1 MSKPFKRNHP
11 LHLCRSG
18 NSFQYNRIFPEG
30 FPSAPGIPK
39 QIRWSLGLDSGI
51 AARCAELLNRS
62 FDLLVN
68 QALEQRWRV
77 LPRFHGKRPCLLR
90 VYLALIGVQLLTAI
104 AVGFRIGLV
113 VSTCALIAVELVGVV
128 IILLLLSLVVA

>member
-39 QIRWSLGLDSGI
+39 QIRWSLGLDFGI

-68 QALEQRWRV
+68 QALEQRWHTQRV
-77 LPRFHGKRPCLLR
+77 
-90 VYLALIGVQLLTAI
+90 VTAI
-104 AVGFRIGLV
+104 ERIRAEFKETLQHIQLPLGELP
-113 VSTCALIAVELVGVV
+113 SPQMLACAD
-128 IILLLLSLVVA
+128 

>member
-39 QIRWSLGLDSGI
+39 QIRWSLGLDFGI

-68 QALEQRWRV
+68 QALEQRWHTQRV
-77 LPRFHGKRPCLLR
+77 
-90 VYLALIGVQLLTAI
+90 VTAI
-104 AVGFRIGLV
+104 ERIRAEFKETLQHIQLPLGELPSPPDAGLRGLG
-113 VSTCALIAVELVGVV
+113 TGL
-128 IILLLLSLVVA
+128 